1 MFIGIATYIVAEK
14 KRVMR
19 EFSDLDKFR
28 AALTRQFNAHGIYD
42 VTEDEDE
49 ICLRL
54 REDVVLEE
62 WLAFLESFYRLR
74 YVEAEYNWQRAM
86 DELKQYGDTT
96 SWMKVA
102 HERYHECY
110 QEGYTIQYSI
120 CGEGMYEYAKV
131 YVNHILLSVA
141 GKILMEYYDR
151 MFAFFT
157 RLVRER
163 MASYKLADSLFV
175 YITE

>member
-1 MFIGIATYIVAEK
+1 
-14 KRVMR
+14 
-19 EFSDLDKFR
+19 
-28 AALTRQFNAHGIYD
+28 
-42 VTEDEDE
+42 
-49 ICLRL
+49 
-54 REDVVLEE
+54 
-62 WLAFLESFYRLR
+62 
-74 YVEAEYNWQRAM
+74 
-86 DELKQYGDTT
+86 
-96 SWMKVA
+96 
-102 HERYHECY
+102 
-110 QEGYTIQYSI
+110 
-120 CGEGMYEYAKV
+120 MYEYAKV